1 MLKHTSHNQKRIKAN
16 KRKDM
21 LRAWRIESV
30 IWTCEKKKI
39 ETYLHERVPHGESS
53 LEIKEKFF

>member
-1 MLKHTSHNQKRIKAN
+1 
-16 KRKDM
+16 M